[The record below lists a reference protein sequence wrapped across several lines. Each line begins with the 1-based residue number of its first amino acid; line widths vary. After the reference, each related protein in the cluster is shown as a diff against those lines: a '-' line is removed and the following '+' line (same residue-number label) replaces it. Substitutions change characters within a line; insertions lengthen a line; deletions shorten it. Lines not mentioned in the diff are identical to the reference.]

1 MLFSPTLHSE
11 AQSAS
16 STLTSAATLPGQPH
30 QQRTTVRTSGDL
42 IGGEGTKYKRAP
54 RNRQENQ

>member
-16 STLTSAATLPGQPH
+16 STLTSAAT
-30 QQRTTVRTSGDL
+30 QQRTTLRTSCDL
-42 IGGEGTKYKRAP
+42 IGGEGTKYKRVP
-54 RNRQENQ
+54 RNRQEIQ